1 MLPSFPKGKRLLQ
14 LVTVPRSCHFPLAML
29 GNSTILK
36 SPVKQFSKSSRGV
49 SDIPVLILAGGLGT
63 RLRSVFDSGPKSM
76 APVGGRPFLEY
87 LLLQVSRAGFQK
99 LLLCVGYGRQQI
111 EEWAGNG
118 TRWGLRINY
127 SIEPEPRGT
136 AGAVRLAAKLIDSE
150 AFLVLNGDSFLA
162 VDLAELL
169 QTHLQSDAWATIA
182 LAKVQD
188 SSRYGT
194 VVLTSTGQIEAFLE
208 KEASTLAQS
217 AGECLV
223 NGGIY
228 AFNKSVLDLVP
239 DLRAVSL
246 EREIFPQLLPK
257 GVKGFVSDGYF
268 IDIGLPQDLQRAQR
282 ELPACF

>member
-1 MLPSFPKGKRLLQ
+1 
-14 LVTVPRSCHFPLAML
+14 ML

-36 SPVKQFSKSSRGV
+36 SPVKQFSKSSQGV

-76 APVGGRPFLEY
+76 APVDGRPFLEY

-118 TRWGLRINY
+118 TKWGLRINY

-208 KEASTLAQS
+208 KKACTLSQS

-246 EREIFPQLLPK
+246 EREIFPQLLAK

-282 ELPACF
+282 ELPTCF

>member
-1 MLPSFPKGKRLLQ
+1 
-14 LVTVPRSCHFPLAML
+14 ML
-29 GNSTILK
+29 GSDTL
-36 SPVKQFSKSSRGV
+36 SKSSVNLLAKARKDI
-49 SDIPVLILAGGLGT
+49 SNIPVLILAGGLGT

-99 LLLCVGYGRQQI
+99 LLLCVGYGWQQI

-118 TRWGLRINY
+118 TKWGLRINY

-136 AGAVRLAAKLIDSE
+136 AGAVRLAAELIDNE
-150 AFLVLNGDSFLA
+150 TFLVLNGDSFLA
-162 VDLAELL
+162 LDLTELL

-188 SSRYGT
+188 SSRYGA

-208 KEASTLAQS
+208 KEASTLGQS

-246 EREIFPQLLPK
+246 EREIFPQLLAK

-268 IDIGLPQDLQRAQR
+268 IDIGLPEDLQRAQR
-282 ELPACF
+282 ELPACL